1 MMRKLTTVFAA
12 ALVLLTLPATVS
24 AQSIRGDSISDNP
37 MYFRLFMPMVLYR
50 SAVSE
55 AITPEQTNEVD
66 NDSLLP
72 IKPLDMGY
80 DNTLAKMIDE
90 TLMKI
95 YLEHPELVEMTEA
108 ELMDV
113 PGVLPI
119 SEDIVSGIHLKDN
132 RTGYGPASVSPE
144 RVDSKLRYWKT
155 FGNFQG
161 KYTQSYYSDNW
172 YKGGESNHS
181 ILGQINLEADY
192 ASNDSIKVIEKK
204 IAAQDGVREVTWQ
217 KDLLD
222 IINSNIR
229 KVAGLLLILAM
240 ILSLV
245 SFTLINNTIKLTI
258 YAQRFVLY
266 SMKLVGAKWS
276 FIRKPFIRRNL
287 WIGFTSAVLTCIII
301 WYGLKIGLK
310 YEPWLIMLAEPRI
323 IIPVFAMV
331 TLIGLL
337 ITGICALH
345 SVNRFLR
352 MKSGEL
358 HYV

>member
-1 MMRKLTTVFAA
+1 MFSERDKKQNNMVKQKKKRKIDLLFITACIIV
-12 ALVLLTLPATVS
+12 ALLLLTA
-24 AQSIRGDSISDNP
+24 
-37 MYFRLFMPMVLYR
+37 
-50 SAVSE
+50 
-55 AITPEQTNEVD
+55 
-66 NDSLLP
+66 NDLSRHL
-72 IKPLDMGY
+72 KQ
-80 DNTLAKMIDE
+80 
-90 TLMKI
+90 
-95 YLEHPELVEMTEA
+95 EMTVEVILKESITDTQLSTLRRGIEA
-108 ELMDV
+108 SPYCAV
-113 PGVLPI
+113 CSYI
-119 SEDIVSGIHLKDN
+119 SKDDALKDMTKAMGTDPSQFLEYN
-132 RTGYGPASVSPE
+132 PFYASLII
-144 RVDSKLRYWKT
+144 R
-155 FGNFQG
+155 
-161 KYTQSYYSDNW
+161 
-172 YKGGESNHS
+172 
-181 ILGQINLEADY
+181 LEADY

>member
-1 MMRKLTTVFAA
+1 MFSERDKKQNNMVKQKKKRKIDLLFITACISTS
-12 ALVLLTLPATVS
+12 LVLLLIGIVALLLLTA
-24 AQSIRGDSISDNP
+24 
-37 MYFRLFMPMVLYR
+37 
-50 SAVSE
+50 
-55 AITPEQTNEVD
+55 
-66 NDSLLP
+66 NDLSRHL
-72 IKPLDMGY
+72 KQ
-80 DNTLAKMIDE
+80 
-90 TLMKI
+90 
-95 YLEHPELVEMTEA
+95 EMTVEVILKESITDTQLSTLRRGIEA
-108 ELMDV
+108 SPYCAV
-113 PGVLPI
+113 CSYI
-119 SEDIVSGIHLKDN
+119 SKDDALKDMTKAMGTDPSQFLEYN
-132 RTGYGPASVSPE
+132 PFYASLII
-144 RVDSKLRYWKT
+144 R
-155 FGNFQG
+155 
-161 KYTQSYYSDNW
+161 
-172 YKGGESNHS
+172 
-181 ILGQINLEADY
+181 LEADY

-204 IAAQDGVREVTWQ
+204 IAAQDGVREVAWQ

>member
-1 MMRKLTTVFAA
+1 MVKQKKKRKIDLLFITACISTS
-12 ALVLLTLPATVS
+12 LVLLLIGIVALLLLTA
-24 AQSIRGDSISDNP
+24 SDLS
-37 MYFRLFMPMVLYR
+37 RHLK
-50 SAVSE
+50 
-55 AITPEQTNEVD
+55 Q
-66 NDSLLP
+66 
-72 IKPLDMGY
+72 
-80 DNTLAKMIDE
+80 
-90 TLMKI
+90 
-95 YLEHPELVEMTEA
+95 EMTVEVILKESITDTQLSTLRRSIEA
-108 ELMDV
+108 SPYCAV
-113 PGVLPI
+113 CSYI
-119 SEDIVSGIHLKDN
+119 SKDDALKDMTKAMGTDPSQFLEYN
-132 RTGYGPASVSPE
+132 PFYASLNI
-144 RVDSKLRYWKT
+144 RV
-155 FGNFQG
+155 
-161 KYTQSYYSDNW
+161 
-172 YKGGESNHS
+172 
-181 ILGQINLEADY
+181 EADY
-192 ASNDSIKVIEKK
+192 ACNDSLKVIEKK
-204 IAAQDGVREVTWQ
+204 IAAQEGVREVTWQ

-229 KVAGLLLILAM
+229 KVAGLLLVLAM

-276 FIRKPFIRRNL
+276 FIRKPFISRNL

-323 IIPVFAMV
+323 IIPVFAVVM
-331 TLIGLL
+331 LIGLL
-337 ITGICALH
+337 ITGLCALH

>member
-1 MMRKLTTVFAA
+1 MVKQKKKRKIDLLFITACISTS
-12 ALVLLTLPATVS
+12 LVLLLIGIVALLLLTA
-24 AQSIRGDSISDNP
+24 
-37 MYFRLFMPMVLYR
+37 
-50 SAVSE
+50 
-55 AITPEQTNEVD
+55 
-66 NDSLLP
+66 NDLSRHL
-72 IKPLDMGY
+72 KQ
-80 DNTLAKMIDE
+80 
-90 TLMKI
+90 
-95 YLEHPELVEMTEA
+95 EMTVEVILKESITDTQLSTLRRSIEA
-108 ELMDV
+108 SPYCAV
-113 PGVLPI
+113 CSYI
-119 SEDIVSGIHLKDN
+119 SKDDALKDMTKAMGTDPSQFLEYN
-132 RTGYGPASVSPE
+132 PFYASLII
-144 RVDSKLRYWKT
+144 R
-155 FGNFQG
+155 
-161 KYTQSYYSDNW
+161 
-172 YKGGESNHS
+172 
-181 ILGQINLEADY
+181 LEADY

-276 FIRKPFIRRNL
+276 FIRKPFISRNL

-323 IIPVFAMV
+323 IIPVFAVVM
-331 TLIGLL
+331 LIGLL

>member
-1 MMRKLTTVFAA
+1 MAKQKKKRKIDLLFITACISTS
-12 ALVLLTLPATVS
+12 LVLLLIGIVALLLLTANDLSRHLKQEMTVEVILKES
-24 AQSIRGDSISDNP
+24 TTDTHLSSLRSSIEASPYCTVCSYISKDDALKDMTKAMGTDPSQFLEYNP
-37 MYFRLFMPMVLYR
+37 FYASLNVRLEPDY
-50 SAVSE
+50 AC
-55 AITPEQTNEVD
+55 
-66 NDSLLP
+66 NDSL
-72 IKPLDMGY
+72 
-80 DNTLAKMIDE
+80 
-90 TLMKI
+90 KI
-95 YLEHPELVEMTEA
+95 
-108 ELMDV
+108 
-113 PGVLPI
+113 
-119 SEDIVSGIHLKDN
+119 
-132 RTGYGPASVSPE
+132 
-144 RVDSKLRYWKT
+144 
-155 FGNFQG
+155 
-161 KYTQSYYSDNW
+161 
-172 YKGGESNHS
+172 
-181 ILGQINLEADY
+181 
-192 ASNDSIKVIEKK
+192 IEKR
-204 IAAQDGVREVTWQ
+204 IAAMEGVREVTWQ

-276 FIRKPFIRRNL
+276 FIRKPFISRNL
-287 WIGFTSAVLTCIII
+287 MIGLVSAILTCIII

-323 IIPVFAMV
+323 IIPVFVVV

-337 ITGICALH
+337 ITGACALH

>member
-1 MMRKLTTVFAA
+1 MFSERDKKQNNMVKQKKKRKIDLLFITACISTS
-12 ALVLLTLPATVS
+12 LVLLLIGIVALLLLTA
-24 AQSIRGDSISDNP
+24 
-37 MYFRLFMPMVLYR
+37 
-50 SAVSE
+50 
-55 AITPEQTNEVD
+55 
-66 NDSLLP
+66 NDLSRHL
-72 IKPLDMGY
+72 KQ
-80 DNTLAKMIDE
+80 
-90 TLMKI
+90 
-95 YLEHPELVEMTEA
+95 EMTVEVILKESITDTQLSTLRRGIEA
-108 ELMDV
+108 SPYCAV
-113 PGVLPI
+113 CSYI
-119 SEDIVSGIHLKDN
+119 SKDDALKDMTKAMGTDPSQFLEYN
-132 RTGYGPASVSPE
+132 PFYASLII
-144 RVDSKLRYWKT
+144 R
-155 FGNFQG
+155 
-161 KYTQSYYSDNW
+161 
-172 YKGGESNHS
+172 
-181 ILGQINLEADY
+181 LEADY

-276 FIRKPFIRRNL
+276 FIRKPFISRNL

>member
-1 MMRKLTTVFAA
+1 MFSERDKKQNNMVKQKKKRKIDLLFITACISTS
-12 ALVLLTLPATVS
+12 LVLLLIGIVALLLLTA
-24 AQSIRGDSISDNP
+24 
-37 MYFRLFMPMVLYR
+37 
-50 SAVSE
+50 
-55 AITPEQTNEVD
+55 
-66 NDSLLP
+66 NDLSR
-72 IKPLDMGY
+72 
-80 DNTLAKMIDE
+80 
-90 TLMKI
+90 
-95 YLEHPELVEMTEA
+95 
-108 ELMDV
+108 
-113 PGVLPI
+113 
-119 SEDIVSGIHLKDN
+119 HLKQETTVEVILKESITDTQLSTL
-132 RTGYGPASVSPE
+132 RRGIEASPYCAVCSYI
-144 RVDSKLRYWKT
+144 SKDDALKDMTKAMGTDPSQFLEYNPFYASLIIR
-155 FGNFQG
+155 
-161 KYTQSYYSDNW
+161 
-172 YKGGESNHS
+172 
-181 ILGQINLEADY
+181 LEADY

>member
-1 MMRKLTTVFAA
+1 MFSERDKKQNNMVKQKKKRKIDLLFITACISTS
-12 ALVLLTLPATVS
+12 LVLLLIGIVALLLLTA
-24 AQSIRGDSISDNP
+24 GDLS
-37 MYFRLFMPMVLYR
+37 RHLK
-50 SAVSE
+50 
-55 AITPEQTNEVD
+55 Q
-66 NDSLLP
+66 
-72 IKPLDMGY
+72 
-80 DNTLAKMIDE
+80 
-90 TLMKI
+90 
-95 YLEHPELVEMTEA
+95 EMTVEVILKESITDTQLSTLRRGIEA
-108 ELMDV
+108 SPYCAV
-113 PGVLPI
+113 CSYI
-119 SEDIVSGIHLKDN
+119 SKDDALKDMTKAMGTDPSQFLEYN
-132 RTGYGPASVSPE
+132 PFYASLII
-144 RVDSKLRYWKT
+144 R
-155 FGNFQG
+155 
-161 KYTQSYYSDNW
+161 
-172 YKGGESNHS
+172 
-181 ILGQINLEADY
+181 LEADY
-192 ASNDSIKVIEKK
+192 ASNDSIKVIEKQ
-204 IAAQDGVREVTWQ
+204 IAAQEGVREVTWQ

-276 FIRKPFIRRNL
+276 FIRKPFISRNL

-323 IIPVFAMV
+323 IIPVFAVV

>member
-1 MMRKLTTVFAA
+1 MVKQKKKRKIDLLFITACISTS
-12 ALVLLTLPATVS
+12 LVLLLIGIVALLLLTA
-24 AQSIRGDSISDNP
+24 SDLS
-37 MYFRLFMPMVLYR
+37 RHLK
-50 SAVSE
+50 
-55 AITPEQTNEVD
+55 Q
-66 NDSLLP
+66 
-72 IKPLDMGY
+72 
-80 DNTLAKMIDE
+80 
-90 TLMKI
+90 
-95 YLEHPELVEMTEA
+95 EMTVEVILKESITDTQLSTLRRGIEA
-108 ELMDV
+108 SPYCAV
-113 PGVLPI
+113 CSYI
-119 SEDIVSGIHLKDN
+119 SKDDALKDMTKAMGTDPSQFLEYN
-132 RTGYGPASVSPE
+132 PFYASLNI
-144 RVDSKLRYWKT
+144 R
-155 FGNFQG
+155 
-161 KYTQSYYSDNW
+161 
-172 YKGGESNHS
+172 
-181 ILGQINLEADY
+181 LEADY
-192 ASNDSIKVIEKK
+192 ACNDSLKVIEKK
-204 IAAQDGVREVTWQ
+204 IAGQDGVREVTWQ

-276 FIRKPFIRRNL
+276 FIRKPFISRNL

-323 IIPVFAMV
+323 IIPVFGVVM
-331 TLIGLL
+331 LIGLL
-337 ITGICALH
+337 ITGVCALH

>member
-1 MMRKLTTVFAA
+1 MFSERDKKQNNMVKQKKKRKIDLLFITACISTS
-12 ALVLLTLPATVS
+12 LVLLLTA
-24 AQSIRGDSISDNP
+24 
-37 MYFRLFMPMVLYR
+37 
-50 SAVSE
+50 
-55 AITPEQTNEVD
+55 
-66 NDSLLP
+66 NDLSRHL
-72 IKPLDMGY
+72 KQ
-80 DNTLAKMIDE
+80 
-90 TLMKI
+90 
-95 YLEHPELVEMTEA
+95 EMTVEVILKESITDTQLSTLRRGIEA
-108 ELMDV
+108 SPYCAV
-113 PGVLPI
+113 CSYI
-119 SEDIVSGIHLKDN
+119 SKDDALKDMTKAMGTDPSQFLEYN
-132 RTGYGPASVSPE
+132 PFYASLII
-144 RVDSKLRYWKT
+144 R
-155 FGNFQG
+155 
-161 KYTQSYYSDNW
+161 
-172 YKGGESNHS
+172 
-181 ILGQINLEADY
+181 LEADY

-217 KDLLD
+217 KALLD

>member
-1 MMRKLTTVFAA
+1 MVKQKKKRKIDLLFITACISTS
-12 ALVLLTLPATVS
+12 LVLLLIGIVALLLLTA
-24 AQSIRGDSISDNP
+24 GDLS
-37 MYFRLFMPMVLYR
+37 RHLK
-50 SAVSE
+50 
-55 AITPEQTNEVD
+55 Q
-66 NDSLLP
+66 
-72 IKPLDMGY
+72 
-80 DNTLAKMIDE
+80 
-90 TLMKI
+90 
-95 YLEHPELVEMTEA
+95 EMTVEVILKESITDTQLSTLRRGIEA
-108 ELMDV
+108 SPYCAV
-113 PGVLPI
+113 CSYI
-119 SEDIVSGIHLKDN
+119 SKEDALKDMTKAMGTDPSQFLEYN
-132 RTGYGPASVSPE
+132 PFYASLVI
-144 RVDSKLRYWKT
+144 R
-155 FGNFQG
+155 
-161 KYTQSYYSDNW
+161 
-172 YKGGESNHS
+172 
-181 ILGQINLEADY
+181 LEADY

-276 FIRKPFIRRNL
+276 FIRKPFISRNL

-323 IIPVFAMV
+323 IIPVFAVV
-331 TLIGLL
+331 TLIGML